1 MSEAVANTANT
12 NAVTNKPEKKLTKKD
27 LLHCF
32 ILWEGFTECCLSYE
46 RLMSL
51 GFCHAMTP
59 IINRLYGDDKE
70 ERVKAL
76 RRHMLFFNT
85 ENNWGAFIPGLVA
98 SMEEDMANGGN
109 VDEDMIKTVKVG
121 LMGPLAGIGDTITQ
135 GLVKTVALAIGVD
148 MTQKGSP
155 LGPWIFVA
163 LYTTYLLAMGIFTFN
178 QGYKVG
184 RSVLSKITDKKI
196 MNRIT
201 DILSIIGLTIAGAM
215 IANNVNIVTP
225 LQFTVGNSTVIIQ
238 ELLDQ
243 ILPCMLPAIAVLAVF
258 GRLQKGTSVFKIMIA
273 MFIVAIVLSLF
284 GIL

>member
-1 MSEAVANTANT
+1 MSEVT
-12 NAVTNKPEKKLTKKD
+12 NEVTNKKQLTKND
-27 LLHCF
+27 LIRCF
-32 ILWEGFTECCLSYE
+32 IIWEGTTECCLSYE

-59 IINRLYGDDKE
+59 IINRLYADDKE
-70 ERVKAL
+70 ARIQAL
-76 RRHMLFFNT
+76 RRHMTFFNT

-109 VDEDMIKTVKVG
+109 TDEDMIKNIKVG

-148 MTQKGSP
+148 MTLQGGA
-155 LGPWIFVA
+155 LGPIVFCL
-163 LYTTYLLAMGIFTFN
+163 LYGIYLMAMGIFTFSK
-178 QGYKVG
+178 GYTLG
-184 RSVLSKITDKKI
+184 RSILSKITDKKI

-215 IANNVNIVTP
+215 VANNVSISTP
-225 LQFTVGNSTVIIQ
+225 LQFTIGDSTIIIQ
-238 ELLDQ
+238 DLLNS
-243 ILPCMLPAIAVLAVF
+243 IVPSLLSAAAVAAVF
-258 GRLQKGTSVFKIMIA
+258 FGLRKNISVFKIMII
-273 MFIVAIVLSLF
+273 MFVVSILCSLV

>member
-1 MSEAVANTANT
+1 MSENIVNVQETIQT
-12 NAVTNKPEKKLTKKD
+12 PQEKKLTKKD
-27 LLHCF
+27 LIHCF

-51 GFCHAMTP
+51 GFCHAMAP
-59 IINRLYGDDKE
+59 IINRLYGDDE
-70 ERVKAL
+70 EKRIAAL
-76 RRHMLFFNT
+76 KRHMLFFNT

-98 SMEEDMANGGN
+98 SMEEDLANGGN

-148 MTQKGSP
+148 MTQKGSV
-155 LGPWIFVA
+155 LGPVIFIL
-163 LYTTYLLAMGIFTFN
+163 LYTSYLLAMGIFTFT

-196 MNRIT
+196 MNKIT

-215 IANNVNIVTP
+215 IANNVSITTP
-225 LQFTVGNSTVIIQ
+225 LQFTVSDSTVVIQ
-238 ELLDQ
+238 DLFDQ
-243 ILPCMLPAIAVLAVF
+243 IMPKLLSAVAVLGVF
-258 GRLQKGTSVFKIMIA
+258 NRLQKDISVFKIMLA
-273 MFIVAIVLSLF
+273 MFAIAIVCSLI